1 MAATR
6 PLIEETSGQVPEE
19 GELNI
24 GLTDASG
31 ALDDVEIVDG
41 MDAMDGMDGGD
52 VADEADGASDAN
64 RAERQPT
71 AVGSDALSAEEEEAL
86 FGKGAGVAGG
96 ADGSE
101 DAFQSYLHDIRGLS
115 LLSHDEEVIL
125 AKRAQSGDM
134 RARRPADGLTNPPGG
149 VRAEVGAAP
158 PVKLLGGAHQAE
170 VAFLNQIN

>member
-52 VADEADGASDAN
+52 VADEADVTGGQRCLRRIRISGW
-64 RAERQPT
+64 T
-71 AVGSDALSAEEEEAL
+71 ATSTIPYIS
-86 FGKGAGVAGG
+86 GV
-96 ADGSE
+96 
-101 DAFQSYLHDIRGLS
+101 L
-115 LLSHDEEVIL
+115 
-125 AKRAQSGDM
+125 M
-134 RARRPADGLTNPPGG
+134 R
-149 VRAEVGAAP
+149 
-158 PVKLLGGAHQAE
+158 
-170 VAFLNQIN
+170 